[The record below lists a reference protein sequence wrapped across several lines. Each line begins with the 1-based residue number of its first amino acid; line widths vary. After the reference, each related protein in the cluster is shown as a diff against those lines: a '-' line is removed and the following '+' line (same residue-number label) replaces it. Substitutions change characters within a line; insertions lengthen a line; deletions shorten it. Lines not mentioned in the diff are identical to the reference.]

1 VVGKLQILQAAK
13 DAAVLDEDFDT
24 AMAYKEV
31 SDRLKVMG
39 NDLLTLEARKATAI
53 SNEDFE

>member
-13 DAAVLDEDFDT
+13 DAAVEDEDFDA

-31 SDRLKVMG
+31 VDRLKVMG

-53 SNEDFE
+53 SNEDF

>member
-1 VVGKLQILQAAK
+1 
-13 DAAVLDEDFDT
+13 
-24 AMAYKEV
+24 MAYKEV

-53 SNEDFE
+53 TNEDFE